1 MSALRGLYA
10 INCSQP
16 ELNDMRR
23 ILAHTAAKGINV
35 LGLSQGAAESAI
47 ASELPLHGRVHVIT

>member
-1 MSALRGLYA
+1 
-10 INCSQP
+10 
-16 ELNDMRR
+16 MRR